1 MTAAVHWRDIPA
13 ADWTWP
19 HFTPREMACRGT
31 GEIVVV
37 PALLDLLEQLRDKLG
52 RPLAIN
58 CAYRSALHNAR
69 VGGAPM
75 SLHKFGKAAD
85 VALGQHDKADL
96 IAAARAVGFTGLGV
110 NYKTFV
116 HVDLGPRRQW

>member
-96 IAAARAVGFTGLGV
+96 IAAARAVGFTGLGI
-110 NYKTFV
+110 NYRSFV